1 MKKTPQTLTIAGSDS
16 GGGAGIQ
23 ADLKTF
29 QELGVYGTSVITA
42 VTAQNTIGVNAIYP
56 MSVQAIQ
63 TQLEA
68 VGDDFDISALKTGM
82 LFNPE
87 IIQETAKAIQQYG
100 WKNLVVDPVMIAKG
114 GADLLQPA
122 AVAALKT
129 HLLPLALLVTP
140 NIPEAE
146 ALTGI
151 SITDVFSRRRA
162 AEHILSL
169 GAQAVV
175 IKGGHSTDP
184 DYAEDY
190 FLHINRETAVYRS
203 VRIETNQTHGTGC
216 TFAAAVTAQ
225 LAKGQELTAAIL
237 TAKEFIQAALSDPL
251 NIGNGHG
258 PTNHGAYQLRRHE
271 KTEVNKIEVFQ

>member
-42 VTAQNTIGVNAIYP
+42 VTAQNTTGVNAIYP

-100 WKNLVVDPVMIAKG
+100 WGNLVVDPVMIAKG

-162 AEHILSL
+162 AERILSL

-175 IKGGHSTDP
+175 IKGGHGTDRE
-184 DYAEDY
+184 YAEDY
-190 FLHINRETAVYRS
+190 FLHLNGESAVFRAA
-203 VRIETNQTHGTGC
+203 RIATNQTHGTGC

-225 LAKGQELTAAIL
+225 LAKGQGLKEAIL

-251 NIGNGHG
+251 NIGKGHG
-258 PTNHGAYQLRRHE
+258 PTNHGAYQMRRHE